1 MNFKRI
7 LFLVALCLPFS
18 VFAQTASKASRDPVE
33 VSDIKF
39 SMIKRND
46 VAGAGGNMVRCEV
59 VLLSKTG
66 DVENPKSKW
75 VRNVEVEIMVAYED
89 IKGGGSSKGKYQF
102 MRSKAKIF
110 ALEKMKKTSVVFYI
124 PWESYSI
131 YGISGDPYMYKVSLS
146 AGGTDIPL
154 TKDNLKSRISNKI
167 TSMEALNKFEDLI
180 GSSSS
185 LNDGVFK
192 PLNEC
197 AYNIQFYEYN
207 SSKQPVPTYMPTK

>member
-7 LFLVALCLPFS
+7 LFLMALCLPFS
-18 VFAQTASKASRDPVE
+18 MFAQTAKVAKEPVE

-46 VAGAGGNMVRCEV
+46 VPGAGGNMVRCEV

-66 DVENPKSKW
+66 DVDNPKAKW

-89 IKGGGSSKGKYQF
+89 MKNGGAKKGKFQF
-102 MRSKAKIF
+102 MRSKAKLF
-110 ALEKMKKTSVVFYI
+110 AIEKMKKTSVVFYI
-124 PWESYSI
+124 PWESYSV

-146 AGGTDIPL
+146 AGGNDIPL
-154 TKDNLKSRISNKI
+154 TAENLKNRLSKNI
-167 TSMEALNKFEDLI
+167 TSMAALNALEDKI

-197 AYNIQFYEYN
+197 AYNIQDYEYN
-207 SSKQPVPTYMPTK
+207 SSKQPVPTYMQAK

>member
-1 MNFKRI
+1 M
-7 LFLVALCLPFS
+7 ALCLPFS
-18 VFAQTASKASRDPVE
+18 VFAQTAKTAKDPVE

-66 DVENPKSKW
+66 DVENQKSKW

-89 IKGGGSSKGKYQF
+89 LKSGGAKKGQFQF

-110 ALEKMKKTSVVFYI
+110 AIEKLKKTSVVFYI
-124 PWESYSI
+124 PWESYSV
-131 YGISGDPYMYKVSLS
+131 YGISGDPFMYKVSLS
-146 AGGTDIPL
+146 VGGTDIPL
-154 TKDNLKSRISNKI
+154 TAENLKSRISKNI
-167 TSMEALNKFEDLI
+167 TSMAALNAFEDKI

-197 AYNIQFYEYN
+197 AYNIQDYEYN
-207 SSKQPVPTYMPTK
+207 SAKQQQPVPTYMPVK